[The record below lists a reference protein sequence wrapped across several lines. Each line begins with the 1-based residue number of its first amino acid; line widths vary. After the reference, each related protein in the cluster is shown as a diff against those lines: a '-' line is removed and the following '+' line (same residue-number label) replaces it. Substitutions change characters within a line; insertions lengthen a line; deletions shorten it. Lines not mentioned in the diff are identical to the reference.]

1 MIVQKKTP
9 TMHSKK
15 PSTFKYL
22 FFLHFFLLLNFLA
35 QAQNN
40 KIETGNFFVT
50 NYSRSFLNS
59 ISGNWSILQDPDGVI
74 YIGNTYDGILVYD
87 GQKIR
92 RVFDKNGL
100 PKMGLTRSLIMDSKN
115 TIYTIIGGE
124 FGYLE
129 KNKFGESIFHSLSDK
144 LPKKDQVNSTLWSA
158 GITNDTV
165 IFQSEKSVYL
175 YKYKKLLNVQHFNSI
190 LHTAKI
196 NNGGAFLRIWD
207 EGLFKLTDG
216 SFKLIP
222 STKEVFAKNR
232 IDEQYYLSNGDNLL
246 ISRTNGIWYL
256 KKDGTLVKAKS
267 DELDKILITK
277 ESYTGGKTLR
287 NGIIPISTTKGG
299 LLFIDEQLKLK
310 SILNASNGLDF
321 DYVTSTLQ
329 DRAGD
334 VWGTS
339 DNIFRV
345 SFDTSLTYFSTINQ
359 LHGFVSS
366 IQRIAGKLYVRTN
379 KDMYDFVP
387 KTNINEQSTFE
398 KNGINELGDDVL
410 QFDDQIITTNNFTIK
425 TTKNRVTK
433 VLSPIYRSNNTI
445 RSQLNPSI
453 IFSSNSAVGLLAH
466 QYKNGNWKQLVLENK
481 DTIRCSNILEV
492 VPGTI
497 VLETRKG
504 LYKYVYNIEGQGVYT
519 KLSTDKSFT
528 TLGRLNAKT
537 FNGDIHLF
545 ADSLNHFYKLDL
557 EKNKAIYTGFTIDSF
572 VNKSYWFYTYNPTS
586 KNGWMVTKKGVFKT
600 TFNLKNGFSFKQ
612 YPFYKVDISE
622 LSPGL
627 FAEGSGDNEVLWL
640 GSQDEKLYR
649 YFPELAIKEK
659 HQNYKALI
667 RAIYAN
673 GQKMPLELGKLPFS
687 NNNLLFEVA
696 YPVFGNES
704 KTTFSYWLEGQ
715 DKTWSDFVSD
725 YKKEYTNLKE
735 GNYKFHVRAKD
746 ASGEISEQGFL
757 EFKISPPWYR
767 SIWAY
772 GLYLLLL
779 IISFLQFGKYQAK
792 KSFQKAENER
802 KNSELAAAKDLQNR
816 LLPKT
821 LPVVPNLDIAGY
833 LRTSTEVGGDY
844 YDFFEQPDGSLYAI
858 CGDAT
863 GHGTPSGMLVSITKA
878 GIIGLPQLSPNDMLH
893 ELNRVVKKVDLGI
906 LRMSLNIAHLKNN
919 QLTLSSA
926 GMPPYYIYRAA
937 TNTTE
942 EIQISGVPLGSFNDA
957 YFDEITTTFNAG
969 DILVIISDGL
979 PEAPNLAGELFD
991 YQKLEDLIATY
1002 GNLSAQEVIDQLMV
1016 EADSWLSG
1024 NHNPDDITLVVI
1036 KHK

>member
-1 MIVQKKTP
+1 V
-9 TMHSKK
+9 
-15 PSTFKYL
+15 Y
-22 FFLHFFLLLNFLA
+22 A
-35 QAQNN
+35 Q
-40 KIETGNFFVT
+40 
-50 NYSRSFLNS
+50 
-59 ISGNWSILQDPDGVI
+59 
-74 YIGNTYDGILVYD
+74 
-87 GQKIR
+87 
-92 RVFDKNGL
+92 
-100 PKMGLTRSLIMDSKN
+100 
-115 TIYTIIGGE
+115 
-124 FGYLE
+124 
-129 KNKFGESIFHSLSDK
+129 
-144 LPKKDQVNSTLWSA
+144 
-158 GITNDTV
+158 
-165 IFQSEKSVYL
+165 
-175 YKYKKLLNVQHFNSI
+175 
-190 LHTAKI
+190 
-196 NNGGAFLRIWD
+196 
-207 EGLFKLTDG
+207 
-216 SFKLIP
+216 
-222 STKEVFAKNR
+222 NR

-256 KKDGTLVKAKS
+256 KKDGTLAKAKS
-267 DELDKILITK
+267 DVLDNIIITN

-299 LLFIDEQLKLK
+299 LLFIDEQLQLK

-359 LHGFVSS
+359 LHGFVNS
-366 IQRIAGKLYVRTN
+366 IQRINGKLYVRTN

-410 QFDDQIITTNNFTIK
+410 EFDGQIITTNNFTIK
-425 TTKNRVTK
+425 TTKNRITK

-445 RSQLNPSI
+445 RSKLNPSI

-466 QYKNGNWKQLVLENK
+466 QYKNGNWKQLVLDNK
-481 DTIRCSNILEV
+481 DTVRCGNLLEV

-504 LYKYVYNIEGQGVYT
+504 LYKYVYNTEGQGVYT
-519 KLSTDKSFT
+519 KLSIDKSFT

-537 FNGDIHLF
+537 FNGNINLF

-557 EKNKAIYTGFTIDSF
+557 EKNIAIYTGYTIDSF
-572 VNKSYWFYTYNPTS
+572 VNKSYWFYTYNPIS
-586 KNGWMVTKKGVFKT
+586 KNGWMVTQKGVFKT
-600 TFNLKNGFSFKQ
+600 SFDFKNGFTFKQ
-612 YPFYKVDISE
+612 YPFYKVDLTE

-627 FAEGSGDNEVLWL
+627 FAEGTGDNEVLWL

-673 GQKMPLELGKLPFS
+673 GQKMPLDLGKLPFS

-715 DKTWSDFVSD
+715 DKTWSEFVSD
-725 YKKEYTNLKE
+725 FKKEYTNLKE
-735 GNYKFHVRAKD
+735 GTYKFHVRAKD
-746 ASGEISEQGFL
+746 ASGEISEEGVL

-772 GLYLLLL
+772 GMYLLLL
-779 IISFLQFGKYQAK
+779 ILAFLQFGKYQAK

-802 KNSELAAAKDLQNR
+802 KNSELAAAKDLQER

-821 LPVVPNLDIAGY
+821 LPVVTNLDIAGY

-844 YDFFEQPDGSLYAI
+844 YDFFEQPDGSIYAI

-906 LRMSLNIAHLKNN
+906 LRMSLNIALIKDNK
-919 QLTLSSA
+919 LTLSSA

-937 TNTTE
+937 SNTTE

-957 YFDEITTTFNAG
+957 YYDEISTTFNAG

-979 PEAPNLAGELFD
+979 PEAPNLAGDLFD
-991 YQKLEDLIATY
+991 YQKLQDLIATY
-1002 GNLSAQEVIDQLMV
+1002 SKLSAQEVIDQLMI
-1016 EADSWLSG
+1016 EADSWLAG

>member
-1 MIVQKKTP
+1 MKNLFLRIV
-9 TMHSKK
+9 
-15 PSTFKYL
+15 FACN
-22 FFLHFFLLLNFLA
+22 LLLFINFLA

-222 STKEVFAKNR
+222 STKEVYAQNR

-256 KKDGTLVKAKS
+256 KKDGTLAKAKS

-345 SFDTSLTYFSTINQ
+345 SFDTSLTYFSTINKLQ
-359 LHGFVSS
+359 GFVNS
-366 IQRIAGKLYVRTN
+366 IQRIDGKLYVRTN

-481 DTIRCSNILEV
+481 DTIRCSNVLEV

-519 KLSTDKSFT
+519 KLSIDKSFT

-586 KNGWMVTKKGVFKT
+586 KNGWMVTQKGVFKT
-600 TFNLKNGFSFKQ
+600 AFNLKTGFSFKQ
-612 YPFYKVDISE
+612 FPFYKVDISE

-627 FAEGSGDNEVLWL
+627 FAEGNGDNEVLWL

-667 RAIYAN
+667 RAIYCN

-816 LLPKT
+816 LLPKA

>member
-1 MIVQKKTP
+1 
-9 TMHSKK
+9 
-15 PSTFKYL
+15 
-22 FFLHFFLLLNFLA
+22 LA
-35 QAQNN
+35 QAQSN

-59 ISGNWSILQDPDGVI
+59 VSGNWSLLQDTDGVI
-74 YIGNTYDGILVYD
+74 YIGNTAEGILIYD

-92 RVFDKNGL
+92 RVYDKQGL
-100 PKMGLTRSLIMDSKN
+100 PKMGLTRALVMDSKK

-129 KNKFGESIFHSLSDK
+129 KNKFGESVFYSLSDK
-144 LPKKDQVNSTLWSA
+144 LSKKDQVNSTLWSA
-158 GITNDTV
+158 GVINDTV

-175 YKYKKLLNVQHFNSI
+175 YKYKKLISIQHFDAI
-190 LHTAKI
+190 LHTVNI
-196 NNGGAFLRIWD
+196 NKGGAFLRIWD
-207 EGLFKLTDG
+207 KGLHKLIG
-216 SFKLIP
+216 GKFILIP
-222 STKEVFAKNR
+222 STKQLFAQNR
-232 IDEQYYLSNGDNLL
+232 IDEQYALNNGDNLI
-246 ISRTNGIWYL
+246 ISRTLGLWYL
-256 KKDGTLVKAKS
+256 RKDGSLEKAKS
-267 DELDKILITK
+267 DEVDKFVIK
-277 ESYTGGKTLR
+277 NEVYQGGEKLK

-299 LLFIDEQLKLK
+299 LLFIDNQLKIK
-310 SILNASNGLDF
+310 SMLNMSNGLDF
-321 DYVTSTLQ
+321 DYVTSTMQ

-334 VWGTS
+334 VWGSS
-339 DNIFRV
+339 DNVFRV
-345 SFDTSLTYFSTINQ
+345 SFDTSLTYFSTINN
-359 LHGFVSS
+359 LHGVVNS
-366 IQRIAGKLYVRTN
+366 IKRVNGRLYIRTN
-379 KDMYDFVP
+379 KDLYDFVP
-387 KTNINEQSTFE
+387 KTNIHEQSTFE
-398 KNGINELGDDVL
+398 KNNVNELGSGVL
-410 QFDDQIITTNNFTIK
+410 QFDDQVITTNNFTVK
-425 TTKNRVTK
+425 TTKNRITK
-433 VLSPIYRSNNTI
+433 VISPIYRTNNTI
-445 RSQLNPSI
+445 RSKLNPSI
-453 IFSSNSAVGLLAH
+453 IFSSNSVVGLLAH
-466 QYKNGNWKQLVLENK
+466 QYKNGNWKQITLTNK
-481 DTIRCSNILEV
+481 DTVKCNNLLEEIPGQIILQ
-492 VPGTI
+492 
-497 VLETRKG
+497 TRDG
-504 LYKYVYNIEGQGVYT
+504 VAKYEYNKDGQGKYT
-519 KLSTDKSFT
+519 KLELDTAFT
-528 TLGRLNAKT
+528 TLKRVGFRKVN
-537 FNGDIHLF
+537 DSIILF
-545 ADSLNHFYKLDL
+545 VDSLNHFYKADL
-557 EKNKAIYTGFTIDSF
+557 VKNKLIYTGFTIDSF
-572 VNKSYWFYTYNPTS
+572 VNKSAWAYTYNSDSKYGWMRT
-586 KNGWMVTKKGVFKT
+586 KNGLYKT
-600 TFNLKNGFSFKQ
+600 YFDFKNGFTFKQ
-612 YPFYKVDISE
+612 YPFYKVDLSE
-622 LSPGL
+622 LSSSM
-627 FAEGSGDNEVLWL
+627 FAEGDGDEEVLWI

-649 YFPELAIKEK
+649 YFPQLAIKEK

-673 GQKMPLELGKLPFS
+673 GQKMPLDLGKLPFS

-725 YKKEYTNLKE
+725 FKKEYTNLKE
-735 GNYKFHVRAKD
+735 GAYKFHVRAKD
-746 ASGEISEQGFL
+746 ASGEISEEGVL

-767 SIWAY
+767 TIWAY

-937 TNTTE
+937 SNTTE

-957 YFDEITTTFNAG
+957 YFDEISTTFNAG

-991 YQKLEDLIATY
+991 YQKLQDLITTY
-1002 GNLSAQEVIDQLMV
+1002 GNLSAQEVIDQLMI

>member
-1 MIVQKKTP
+1 MKNLFLRIV
-9 TMHSKK
+9 
-15 PSTFKYL
+15 FACN
-22 FFLHFFLLLNFLA
+22 LLLFINFLA
-35 QAQNN
+35 QAQSN

-59 ISGNWSILQDPDGVI
+59 ISGNWSIIQDPEGVI
-74 YIGNTYDGILVYD
+74 YIGNTFDGILVYD

-92 RVFDKNGL
+92 RVLNNQGL

-115 TIYTIIGGE
+115 TIYTVLGGE

-129 KNKFGESIFHSLSDK
+129 KNKFGESIFYSLSDK
-144 LPKKDQVNSTLWSA
+144 LSKKDQVNSTLWSA
-158 GITNDTV
+158 GVINDTV

-175 YKYKKLLNVQHFNSI
+175 YKYKKLLKVQHFNSI

-196 NNGGAFLRIWD
+196 NKGGAFLRIWD
-207 EGLFKLTDG
+207 EGLFKMTDG
-216 SFKLIP
+216 EFRLIP
-222 STKEVFAKNR
+222 STKEVYAQNR

-246 ISRTNGIWYL
+246 VSRTNGIWYL
-256 KKDGTLVKAKS
+256 KKDGSLVKAKS
-267 DELDKILITK
+267 DVLDDIVKTK
-277 ESYTGGKTLR
+277 ESYTGGKKLK

-299 LLFIDEQLKLK
+299 LLFIDEQLRLK
-310 SILNASNGLDF
+310 SILNTSNGLSY
-321 DYVTSTLQ
+321 DYVTSTIQ

-334 VWGTS
+334 VWATG

-345 SFDTSLTYFSTINQ
+345 SFDTSLTYFSTINN
-359 LHGFVSS
+359 LNGFVNS
-366 IQRIAGKLYVRTN
+366 INRINGKLYVRTN
-379 KDMYDFVP
+379 KDLYDFVP
-387 KTNINEQSTFE
+387 KTNINGQSTFE
-398 KNGINELGDDVL
+398 KNNINELGSDVL
-410 QFDDQIITTNNFTIK
+410 QFDDQVITTNNFTIK
-425 TTKNRVTK
+425 STKNRVTK
-433 VLSPIYRSNNTI
+433 VVSPIYRTNGTI
-445 RSQLNPSI
+445 RSKLNPSI

-466 QYKNGNWKQLVLENK
+466 QYKNGNWKQIALTNK
-481 DTIRCSNILEV
+481 DTVKCNNLVEE
-492 VPGTI
+492 VPGVI
-497 VLETRKG
+497 LLETRKG
-504 LYKYVYNIEGQGVYT
+504 IYKYTYNKEGQGSYT
-519 KLSTDKSFT
+519 KLEIDTAFT
-528 TLGRLNAKT
+528 TLKRVSIKT
-537 FNGDIHLF
+537 FNDNTNLF
-545 ADSLNHFYKLDL
+545 IDSTNHFYRADLVNNKLV
-557 EKNKAIYTGFTIDSF
+557 YTGFTIDSF
-572 VNKSYWFYTYNPTS
+572 VNNAYWFYTYNKDS
-586 KNGWMVTKKGVFKT
+586 KNGWMVTQKGVFKT
-600 TFNLKNGFSFKQ
+600 SFDFKNGFTFKQ
-612 YPFYKVDISE
+612 YPFYKVDLTE

-627 FAEGSGDNEVLWL
+627 FAEGTGDNEILWL
-640 GSQDEKLYR
+640 GSQDDKLYR

-673 GQKMPLELGKLPFS
+673 GQKMPLDLGKLPFS

-725 YKKEYTNLKE
+725 FKKEYTNLKE
-735 GNYKFHVRAKD
+735 GNYKFHVKAKD
-746 ASGEISEQGFL
+746 ASGEISEQGVL

-937 TNTTE
+937 SNTTE

-957 YFDEITTTFNAG
+957 YFDEISTTFNAG

-991 YQKLEDLIATY
+991 YQKLQDLITTY

>member
-1 MIVQKKTP
+1 M
-9 TMHSKK
+9 S
-15 PSTFKYL
+15 
-22 FFLHFFLLLNFLA
+22 
-35 QAQNN
+35 QAQSN

-50 NYSRSFLNS
+50 NYSRSYLNS
-59 ISGNWSILQDPDGVI
+59 ITGNWTILQDPEGVI
-74 YIGNTYDGILVYD
+74 YIGNSFNGILVYD

-92 RVFDKNGL
+92 RVLNNQGL
-100 PKMGLTRSLIMDSKN
+100 PKLGGTRTLVSDSKN
-115 TIYTIIGGE
+115 TIYAILGGE

-129 KNKFGESIFHSLSDK
+129 KNKFGESIFYSLSDK
-144 LPKKDQVNSTLWSA
+144 LSKKDQVNSTLWSA
-158 GITNDTV
+158 GVINDTV

-175 YKYKKLLNVQHFNSI
+175 YKYKKLLKVQHFNSI

-196 NNGGAFLRIWD
+196 NKGGAFLRIWD
-207 EGLFKLTDG
+207 EGLFKMTDG
-216 SFKLIP
+216 EFRLIP
-222 STKEVFAKNR
+222 STKEVYAQNR

-246 ISRTNGIWYL
+246 VSRTNGIWYL
-256 KKDGTLVKAKS
+256 KKDGSLVKAKS
-267 DELDKILITK
+267 DVLDDIVKTK
-277 ESYTGGKTLR
+277 ESYTGGKKLK

-299 LLFIDEQLKLK
+299 LLFIDEQLRLK
-310 SILNASNGLDF
+310 SILNTSNGLSY
-321 DYVTSTLQ
+321 DYVTSTIQ

-334 VWGTS
+334 VWATG

-345 SFDTSLTYFSTINQ
+345 SFDTSLTYFSTINN
-359 LHGFVSS
+359 LNGFVNS
-366 IQRIAGKLYVRTN
+366 INRINGKLYVRTN
-379 KDMYDFVP
+379 KDLYDFVP
-387 KTNINEQSTFE
+387 KTNINGQSTFE
-398 KNGINELGDDVL
+398 KNNINELGSDVL
-410 QFDDQIITTNNFTIK
+410 QFDDQVITTNNFTIK

-433 VLSPIYRSNNTI
+433 VVSPIYRTNGTI
-445 RSQLNPSI
+445 RSKLNPSI

-466 QYKNGNWKQLVLENK
+466 QYKNGNWKQIALINK
-481 DTIRCSNILEV
+481 DTVKCNNLVEE
-492 VPGTI
+492 VPGVI
-497 VLETRKG
+497 LLETRKG
-504 LYKYVYNIEGQGVYT
+504 VYKYTYNKEGQGSYA
-519 KLSTDKSFT
+519 KLEMDTAFT
-528 TLGRLNAKT
+528 TLKRVSIKT
-537 FNGDIHLF
+537 FNDNTNLF
-545 ADSLNHFYKLDL
+545 FDSTNHFYRADL
-557 EKNKAIYTGFTIDSF
+557 VKNKLVYTGFTIDSF
-572 VNKSYWFYTYNPTS
+572 VNNAYWFYTYNSDS
-586 KNGWMVTKKGVFKT
+586 KNGWMVTQKGIFKT
-600 TFNLKNGFSFKQ
+600 SFDFKNGFTFKQ
-612 YPFYKVDISE
+612 YPFYKVDLTE

-627 FAEGSGDNEVLWL
+627 FAEGTGDNEILWL
-640 GSQDEKLYR
+640 GSQDDKLYR

-673 GQKMPLELGKLPFS
+673 GQKMPLDLGKLPFS

-725 YKKEYTNLKE
+725 FKKEYTNLKE
-735 GNYKFHVRAKD
+735 GNYKFHVKAKD
-746 ASGEISEQGFL
+746 ASGEISEQGVL

-937 TNTTE
+937 SNTTE

-957 YFDEITTTFNAG
+957 YFDEISTTFNAG

-991 YQKLEDLIATY
+991 YQKLQDLIATY

>member
-1 MIVQKKTP
+1 MKNLFLRIV
-9 TMHSKK
+9 
-15 PSTFKYL
+15 FACNLIL
-22 FFLHFFLLLNFLA
+22 FINFLA
-35 QAQNN
+35 QAQSN

-50 NYSRSFLNS
+50 NYTRSYLNS
-59 ISGNWSILQDPDGVI
+59 ITGNWTILQDPDGVI
-74 YIGNTYDGILVYD
+74 YIGNSFNGILVYD

-92 RVFDKNGL
+92 RVLNNQGL
-100 PKMGLTRSLIMDSKN
+100 PKLGGTRTLVSDSKN
-115 TIYTIIGGE
+115 TIYTILGGE

-129 KNKFGESIFHSLSDK
+129 KNKFGESVFYSLSDK
-144 LPKKDQVNSTLWSA
+144 LSKKDQVNSTLWSA
-158 GITNDTV
+158 GVINDTV

-175 YKYKKLLNVQHFNSI
+175 YKYKKLLKVQHFNSL

-196 NNGGAFLRIWD
+196 NQGGAFLRIWD
-207 EGLFKLTDG
+207 EGLFKMIDG
-216 SFKLIP
+216 EFRLIP
-222 STKEVFAKNR
+222 STKEVYAQNR

-246 ISRTNGIWYL
+246 VSRTNGIWYL
-256 KKDGTLVKAKS
+256 KKDGSLVKAKS
-267 DELDKILITK
+267 DVLDDIVKTK
-277 ESYTGGKTLR
+277 ESYTGGKKLK

-299 LLFIDEQLKLK
+299 LLFIDEQLRLK
-310 SILNASNGLDF
+310 SILNTSNGLSY
-321 DYVTSTLQ
+321 DYVTSTMQ

-334 VWGTS
+334 VWATG

-345 SFDTSLTYFSTINQ
+345 SFDTSLTYFSTINN
-359 LHGFVSS
+359 LNGFVNS
-366 IQRIAGKLYVRTN
+366 IDRINGKLYVRTN
-379 KDMYDFVP
+379 KDLYDFVP

-398 KNGINELGDDVL
+398 KNNINELGSDVL
-410 QFDDQIITTNNFTIK
+410 QFDDQVITTNNFTIK
-425 TTKNRVTK
+425 STKNRITK
-433 VLSPIYRSNNTI
+433 VVSPIYRTNGTI
-445 RSQLNPSI
+445 RSKLNPSI

-466 QYKNGNWKQLVLENK
+466 QYKNGNWKQIALTNK
-481 DTIRCSNILEV
+481 DTVKCNNLVEE
-492 VPGTI
+492 VPGVI
-497 VLETRKG
+497 LLETRKG
-504 LYKYVYNIEGQGVYT
+504 VYKYTYNKDGQGSYA
-519 KLSTDKSFT
+519 KLEMDTAFT
-528 TLGRLNAKT
+528 TLKRVSIKT
-537 FNGDIHLF
+537 FNDNTNLF
-545 ADSLNHFYKLDL
+545 FDSTNHFYRADL
-557 EKNKAIYTGFTIDSF
+557 VKNKLVYTGFTIDSF
-572 VNKSYWFYTYNPTS
+572 VNNAYWFYTYNSDS
-586 KNGWMVTKKGVFKT
+586 KNGWMVTQKGIFKT
-600 TFNLKNGFSFKQ
+600 SFDFKNGFTFKQ
-612 YPFYKVDISE
+612 YPFYKVDLTE

-627 FAEGSGDNEVLWL
+627 FAEGTGDNEILWL
-640 GSQDEKLYR
+640 GSQDDKLYR

-673 GQKMPLELGKLPFS
+673 GQKMPLDLGKLPFS

-725 YKKEYTNLKE
+725 FKKEYTNLKE
-735 GNYKFHVRAKD
+735 GNYKFHVKAKD
-746 ASGEISEQGFL
+746 ASGEISEQGVL

-821 LPVVPNLDIAGY
+821 LPVIPNLDIAGY

-937 TNTTE
+937 SNTTE

-957 YFDEITTTFNAG
+957 YFDEIRTTFNTG

-991 YQKLEDLIATY
+991 YQKLQDLITTY

>member
-1 MIVQKKTP
+1 M
-9 TMHSKK
+9 S
-15 PSTFKYL
+15 
-22 FFLHFFLLLNFLA
+22 
-35 QAQNN
+35 QAQSN

-50 NYSRSFLNS
+50 NYSRSYLNS
-59 ISGNWSILQDPDGVI
+59 ITGNWTILQDPEGVI
-74 YIGNTYDGILVYD
+74 YIGNSFNGILVYD

-92 RVFDKNGL
+92 RVLNNQGL
-100 PKMGLTRSLIMDSKN
+100 PKLGGTRTLVSDSKN
-115 TIYTIIGGE
+115 TIYAILGGE

-129 KNKFGESIFHSLSDK
+129 KNKFGESIFYSLSDK
-144 LPKKDQVNSTLWSA
+144 LSKKDQVNSTLWSA
-158 GITNDTV
+158 GVINDTV

-175 YKYKKLLNVQHFNSI
+175 YKYKKLLKVQHFNSI

-196 NNGGAFLRIWD
+196 NKGGAFLRIWD
-207 EGLFKLTDG
+207 EGLFKMTDG
-216 SFKLIP
+216 EFRLIP
-222 STKEVFAKNR
+222 STKEVYAQNR

-246 ISRTNGIWYL
+246 VSRTNGIWYL
-256 KKDGTLVKAKS
+256 KKDGSLVKAKS
-267 DELDKILITK
+267 DVLDDIVKTK
-277 ESYTGGKTLR
+277 ESYTGGKKLK

-299 LLFIDEQLKLK
+299 LLFIDEQLRLK
-310 SILNASNGLDF
+310 SILNTSNGLSY
-321 DYVTSTLQ
+321 DYVTSTIQ

-334 VWGTS
+334 VWATG

-345 SFDTSLTYFSTINQ
+345 SFDTSLTYFSTINN
-359 LHGFVSS
+359 LNGFVNS
-366 IQRIAGKLYVRTN
+366 INRINGKLYVRTN
-379 KDMYDFVP
+379 KDLYDFVP
-387 KTNINEQSTFE
+387 KTNINGQSTFE
-398 KNGINELGDDVL
+398 KNNINELGSDVL
-410 QFDDQIITTNNFTIK
+410 QFDDQVITTNNFTIK
-425 TTKNRVTK
+425 STKNRVTK
-433 VLSPIYRSNNTI
+433 VVSPIYRTNGTI
-445 RSQLNPSI
+445 RSKLNPSI

-466 QYKNGNWKQLVLENK
+466 QYKNGNWKQIALTNK
-481 DTIRCSNILEV
+481 DTVKCNNLVEE
-492 VPGTI
+492 VPGVI
-497 VLETRKG
+497 LLETRKG
-504 LYKYVYNIEGQGVYT
+504 VYKYTYNKEGQGSYT
-519 KLSTDKSFT
+519 KLEMDTAFT
-528 TLGRLNAKT
+528 TLKRVSIKT
-537 FNGDIHLF
+537 FNDNTNLF
-545 ADSLNHFYKLDL
+545 FDSTNHFYRADLVNNKLV
-557 EKNKAIYTGFTIDSF
+557 YTGFTIDSF
-572 VNKSYWFYTYNPTS
+572 VNNAYWFYTYNSDS
-586 KNGWMVTKKGVFKT
+586 KNGWMVTQKGIFKT
-600 TFNLKNGFSFKQ
+600 SFDFKNGFKFKQ
-612 YPFYKVDISE
+612 YPFYKVDLTE

-627 FAEGSGDNEVLWL
+627 FAEGTGDNEILWL
-640 GSQDEKLYR
+640 GSQDDKLYR

-673 GQKMPLELGKLPFS
+673 GQKMPLDLGKLPFS

-725 YKKEYTNLKE
+725 FKKEYTNLKE
-735 GNYKFHVRAKD
+735 GNYKFHVKAKD
-746 ASGEISEQGFL
+746 ASGEISEQGVL

-821 LPVVPNLDIAGY
+821 LPVIPNLDIAGY

-937 TNTTE
+937 SNTTE

-957 YFDEITTTFNAG
+957 YFDEISTTFNAG

-991 YQKLEDLIATY
+991 YQKLQDLITTY

>member
-1 MIVQKKTP
+1 
-9 TMHSKK
+9 
-15 PSTFKYL
+15 
-22 FFLHFFLLLNFLA
+22 
-35 QAQNN
+35 
-40 KIETGNFFVT
+40 
-50 NYSRSFLNS
+50 LNS
-59 ISGNWSILQDPDGVI
+59 ITGNWTILQDPEGVI
-74 YIGNTYDGILVYD
+74 YIGNSFNGILVYD

-92 RVFDKNGL
+92 RVLNNQGL
-100 PKMGLTRSLIMDSKN
+100 PKLGGTRTLVSDSKN
-115 TIYTIIGGE
+115 TIYAILGGE

-129 KNKFGESIFHSLSDK
+129 KNKFGESVFYSLSDK
-144 LPKKDQVNSTLWSA
+144 LSKKDQVNSTLWSA
-158 GITNDTV
+158 GVINDTV

-175 YKYKKLLNVQHFNSI
+175 YKYKKLLKVQHFNSI

-196 NNGGAFLRIWD
+196 NKGGAFLRIWD
-207 EGLFKLTDG
+207 EGLFKMTDG
-216 SFKLIP
+216 EFRLIP
-222 STKEVFAKNR
+222 STKEVYAQNR

-246 ISRTNGIWYL
+246 VSRTNGIWYL
-256 KKDGTLVKAKS
+256 KKDGSLVKAKS
-267 DELDKILITK
+267 DVLDDIVKTK
-277 ESYTGGKTLR
+277 ESYTGGKKLK

-299 LLFIDEQLKLK
+299 LLFIDEQLRLK
-310 SILNASNGLDF
+310 SILNTSNGLSY
-321 DYVTSTLQ
+321 DYVTSTIQ

-334 VWGTS
+334 VWATG

-345 SFDTSLTYFSTINQ
+345 SFDTSLTYFSTINN
-359 LHGFVSS
+359 LNGFVNS
-366 IQRIAGKLYVRTN
+366 INRINGKLYVRTN
-379 KDMYDFVP
+379 KDLYDFVP
-387 KTNINEQSTFE
+387 KTNINGQSTFE
-398 KNGINELGDDVL
+398 KNNINELGSDVL
-410 QFDDQIITTNNFTIK
+410 QFDDQVITTNNFTIK
-425 TTKNRVTK
+425 STKNRVTK
-433 VLSPIYRSNNTI
+433 VVSPIYRTNGTI
-445 RSQLNPSI
+445 RSKLNPSI

-466 QYKNGNWKQLVLENK
+466 QYKNGNWKQIALTNK
-481 DTIRCSNILEV
+481 DTVKCNNLIEE
-492 VPGTI
+492 VPGVI
-497 VLETRKG
+497 LLETRKG
-504 LYKYVYNIEGQGVYT
+504 VYKYTYNKEGQGSYT
-519 KLSTDKSFT
+519 KLEIDTAFT
-528 TLGRLNAKT
+528 TLKRVIIKT
-537 FNGDIHLF
+537 FNDNTNLF
-545 ADSLNHFYKLDL
+545 IDSTNHFYRADL
-557 EKNKAIYTGFTIDSF
+557 VKNKLVYTGFTIDSF
-572 VNKSYWFYTYNPTS
+572 VNNAYWFYTYNKDS
-586 KNGWMVTKKGVFKT
+586 KNGWMVTQKGVFKT
-600 TFNLKNGFSFKQ
+600 SFDFKNGFTFKQ
-612 YPFYKVDISE
+612 YPFYKVDLTE

-627 FAEGSGDNEVLWL
+627 FAEGVGDNEILWL
-640 GSQDEKLYR
+640 GSQDDKLYR

-667 RAIYAN
+667 RAIYCN
-673 GQKMPLELGKLPFS
+673 GQKMPLDLGKLPFS

-725 YKKEYTNLKE
+725 FKKEYTNLKE

-746 ASGEISEQGFL
+746 ASGEISEQGVL

-937 TNTTE
+937 SNTTE

-957 YFDEITTTFNAG
+957 YFDEISTSFNAG

-991 YQKLEDLIATY
+991 YQKLQDLIATY

>member
-1 MIVQKKTP
+1 
-9 TMHSKK
+9 
-15 PSTFKYL
+15 
-22 FFLHFFLLLNFLA
+22 
-35 QAQNN
+35 
-40 KIETGNFFVT
+40 
-50 NYSRSFLNS
+50 LNS
-59 ISGNWSILQDPDGVI
+59 ITGNWTILQDPEGVI
-74 YIGNTYDGILVYD
+74 YIGNSFNGILVYD

-92 RVFDKNGL
+92 RVLNNQGL
-100 PKMGLTRSLIMDSKN
+100 PKLGGTRTLVSDSKN
-115 TIYTIIGGE
+115 TIYAILGGE

-129 KNKFGESIFHSLSDK
+129 KNKFGESIFYSLSDK
-144 LPKKDQVNSTLWSA
+144 LSKKDQVNSTLWSA
-158 GITNDTV
+158 GVINDTV

-175 YKYKKLLNVQHFNSI
+175 YKYKKLLKVQHFNSI

-196 NNGGAFLRIWD
+196 NKGGAFLRIWD
-207 EGLFKLTDG
+207 EGLFKMTDG
-216 SFKLIP
+216 EFRLIP
-222 STKEVFAKNR
+222 STKEVYAQNR

-246 ISRTNGIWYL
+246 VSRTNGIWYL
-256 KKDGTLVKAKS
+256 KKDGSLVKAKS
-267 DELDKILITK
+267 DVLDDIVKTK
-277 ESYTGGKTLR
+277 ESYTGGKKLK

-299 LLFIDEQLKLK
+299 LLFIDEQLRLK
-310 SILNASNGLDF
+310 SILNTSNGLSY
-321 DYVTSTLQ
+321 DYVTSTIQ

-334 VWGTS
+334 VWATG

-345 SFDTSLTYFSTINQ
+345 SFDTSLTYFSTINN
-359 LHGFVSS
+359 LNGFVNS
-366 IQRIAGKLYVRTN
+366 INRINGKLYVRTN
-379 KDMYDFVP
+379 KDLYDFVP

-398 KNGINELGDDVL
+398 KNNINELGSDVL
-410 QFDDQIITTNNFTIK
+410 QFDDQVITTNNFTIK
-425 TTKNRVTK
+425 STKNRVTK
-433 VLSPIYRSNNTI
+433 VVSPIYRTNGTI
-445 RSQLNPSI
+445 RSKLNPSI

-466 QYKNGNWKQLVLENK
+466 QYKNGNWKQIALTNK
-481 DTIRCSNILEV
+481 DTVKCNNLIEE
-492 VPGTI
+492 VPGVI
-497 VLETRKG
+497 LLETRKG
-504 LYKYVYNIEGQGVYT
+504 VYKYTYNKEGQGSYT
-519 KLSTDKSFT
+519 KLEIDTAFT
-528 TLGRLNAKT
+528 TLKRVSIKT
-537 FNGDIHLF
+537 FNDNTNLF
-545 ADSLNHFYKLDL
+545 IDSTNHFYRADL
-557 EKNKAIYTGFTIDSF
+557 VKNKLVYTGFTIDSF
-572 VNKSYWFYTYNPTS
+572 VNNAYWFYTYNKDS
-586 KNGWMVTKKGVFKT
+586 KNGWMVTQKGVFKT
-600 TFNLKNGFSFKQ
+600 SFDFKNGFTFKQ
-612 YPFYKVDISE
+612 YPFYKVDLTE

-627 FAEGSGDNEVLWL
+627 FAEGAGDNEILWL
-640 GSQDEKLYR
+640 GSQDDKLYR
-649 YFPELAIKEK
+649 YFPQLAIKEK

-673 GQKMPLELGKLPFS
+673 GQKMPLDLGKLPFS

-715 DKTWSDFVSD
+715 DKTWSDFISD
-725 YKKEYTNLKE
+725 FKKEYTNLKE

-746 ASGEISEQGFL
+746 ASGEISEQGVL

-937 TNTTE
+937 SNTTE

-957 YFDEITTTFNAG
+957 YFDEISTTFNAG

-979 PEAPNLAGELFD
+979 PEAPNLSGDLFD
-991 YQKLEDLIATY
+991 YQKLHDLIATY
-1002 GNLSAQEVIDQLMV
+1002 GSLTAQEVIDQLMI
-1016 EADSWLSG
+1016 EADAWLSG
-1024 NHNPDDITLVVI
+1024 RHNPDDITLVVI

>member
-1 MIVQKKTP
+1 MMDK
-9 TMHSKK
+9 
-15 PSTFKYL
+15 
-22 FFLHFFLLLNFLA
+22 
-35 QAQNN
+35 
-40 KIETGNFFVT
+40 
-50 NYSRSFLNS
+50 
-59 ISGNWSILQDPDGVI
+59 
-74 YIGNTYDGILVYD
+74 
-87 GQKIR
+87 KIR
-92 RVFDKNGL
+92 RVYDKQGL
-100 PKMGLTRSLIMDSKN
+100 PKMGLTRALVMDSKK

-129 KNKFGESIFHSLSDK
+129 KNKFGESVFYSLSDK
-144 LPKKDQVNSTLWSA
+144 LSKKDQVNSALWSA
-158 GITNDTV
+158 GVINDTV
-165 IFQSEKSVYL
+165 IFQSEKLVYL
-175 YKYKKLLNVQHFNSI
+175 YKYKKPLKVQHFSSL
-190 LHTAKI
+190 LHTAKF
-196 NNGGAFLRIWD
+196 NEAGAFLRIWG
-207 EGLFKLTDG
+207 EGLFKFTG
-216 SFKLIP
+216 GAFKLIP
-222 STKEVFAKNR
+222 STKEIFAQNR
-232 IDEQYYLSNGDNLL
+232 IDEQYILDNGDNLL
-246 ISRTNGIWYL
+246 VSRNNGVWYL
-256 KKDGTLVKAKS
+256 RKDGSLEKAKS
-267 DELDKILITK
+267 EELDNFIKLN
-277 ESYTGGKTLR
+277 ESYTGGKKLI
-287 NGIIPISTTKGG
+287 NNIIPIATIKGG
-299 LLFIDEQLKLK
+299 LLFIDDKLQIR
-310 SILNASNGLDF
+310 SILNTSNGLNF
-321 DYVTSTLQ
+321 DYTSSTMQ

-339 DNIFRV
+339 DNIFKV
-345 SFDTSLTYFSTINQ
+345 SFDTSITYFSTINK
-359 LHGFVSS
+359 LKGSVSA
-366 IQRIAGKLYVRTN
+366 IKRVDGKLFVRTG
-379 KDMYDFVP
+379 KDLFDFVP
-387 KTNINEQSTFE
+387 KGNINGQSTFE
-398 KNGINELGDDVL
+398 KNNINESGDDIL
-410 QFDDQIITTNNFTIK
+410 KFDDQIITTNNYTVK

-433 VLSPIYRSNNTI
+433 IISPIYRSNSTI
-445 RSQLNPSI
+445 RSKLNPSI
-453 IFSSNSAVGLLAH
+453 LFTSNFAVGLLAH
-466 QYKNGNWKQLVLENK
+466 QYKNGEWKQIQFTNK
-481 DTIRCSNILEV
+481 DKLPCFNLVEETK
-492 VPGTI
+492 GKI
-497 VLETRKG
+497 VLQSWNG
-504 LYKYVYNIEGQGVYT
+504 LYLYEYNNEGQGRYT
-519 KLSTDKSFT
+519 KLEMDTSFT
-528 TLGRLNAKT
+528 SLKQLFILTV
-537 FNGDIHLF
+537 NGNINLF
-545 ADSLNHFYKLDL
+545 VDSLNHFYKADL
-557 EKNKAIYTGFTIDSF
+557 VKNKLIYTGFTIDSF
-572 VNKSYWFYTYNPTS
+572 VNKAGWSYTYNADS
-586 KNGWMVTKKGVFKT
+586 KYGWMRTKSGLYKT
-600 TFNLKNGFSFKQ
+600 YFDFKNGFTFKQ
-612 YPFYKVDISE
+612 YPFYKVDLSE
-622 LSPGL
+622 LSSAM
-627 FAEGSGDNEVLWL
+627 FAEGTGDKEVLWL

-673 GQKMPLELGKLPFS
+673 GQKAPLDLGTLPFS
-687 NNNLLFEVA
+687 SNNLLFEVA

-725 YKKEYTNLKE
+725 FKKEYTNLKE
-735 GNYKFHVRAKD
+735 GAYKFHVRAKD
-746 ASGEISEQGFL
+746 ASGEISEEGVL

-767 SIWAY
+767 TIWAY

-937 TNTTE
+937 SNTTE

-957 YFDEITTTFNAG
+957 YFDEISTSFNAG

-991 YQKLEDLIATY
+991 YQKLQDLIATY

>member
-1 MIVQKKTP
+1 MNILNQNHIMKN
-9 TMHSKK
+9 
-15 PSTFKYL
+15 
-22 FFLHFFLLLNFLA
+22 LLLRIVFACNLLLFINFLA
-35 QAQNN
+35 QAQSN

-50 NYSRSFLNS
+50 NYSRSYLNS
-59 ISGNWSILQDPDGVI
+59 ITGNWTILQDPEGVI
-74 YIGNTYDGILVYD
+74 YIGNTFNGILVYD

-92 RVFDKNGL
+92 RVNDKNGL
-100 PKMGLTRSLIMDSKN
+100 PKMGGTRSLVIDSKK
-115 TIYTIIGGE
+115 TIYTILGGE

-129 KNKFGESIFHSLSDK
+129 KNKFGESVFYSLSEK
-144 LPKKDQVNSTLWSA
+144 LSKKDQVNSTLWAA
-158 GITNDTV
+158 GVINDTV

-175 YKYKKLLNVQHFNSI
+175 YKNKKLLKVQHFNSL
-190 LHTAKI
+190 LHTTKI
-196 NNGGAFLRIWD
+196 NKGGAFLRIWD
-207 EGLFKLTDG
+207 EGLFKMIDG
-216 SFKLIP
+216 EFKLIP
-222 STKEVFAKNR
+222 STKEVYAQNR

-246 ISRTNGIWYL
+246 VSRTNGIWYL
-256 KKDGTLVKAKS
+256 KKDGSLVKAKS
-267 DELDKILITK
+267 DELDKLLITK
-277 ESYTGGKTLR
+277 ESYTGGDKLR

-299 LLFIDEQLKLK
+299 LLFIDEQLRLK
-310 SILNASNGLDF
+310 SILNTSNGLSY
-321 DYVTSTLQ
+321 DYVTSTMQ

-334 VWGTS
+334 VWGTG

-345 SFDTSLTYFSTINQ
+345 SFDTSLTYFSTINN
-359 LHGFVSS
+359 LNGFVNS
-366 IQRIAGKLYVRTN
+366 IDRINGKLYVRTN
-379 KDMYDFVP
+379 KDLYDFVP

-398 KNGINELGDDVL
+398 KNNINELGSDVL
-410 QFDDQIITTNNFTIK
+410 QFDDQVITTNNFTIK
-425 TTKNRVTK
+425 STKNRITK
-433 VLSPIYRSNNTI
+433 VVSPIYRTNGTI
-445 RSQLNPSI
+445 RSKLNPSI

-466 QYKNGNWKQLVLENK
+466 QYKNGNWKQITLTNK
-481 DTIRCSNILEV
+481 DTVKCNNLVEE
-492 VPGTI
+492 VPGVI
-497 VLETRKG
+497 LLETRKG
-504 LYKYVYNIEGQGVYT
+504 VYKYTYNNEGQGNYT
-519 KLSTDKSFT
+519 KLELDTAFT
-528 TLGRLNAKT
+528 TLKRVSIKT
-537 FNGDIHLF
+537 FNGNTNLF
-545 ADSLNHFYKLDL
+545 FDSTNHFYKADL
-557 EKNKAIYTGFTIDSF
+557 VKNKIVYTGFTIDSF
-572 VNKSYWFYTYNPTS
+572 VNNAYWFYTYNNDS
-586 KNGWMVTKKGVFKT
+586 KNGWMVTQKGIFKT
-600 TFNLKNGFSFKQ
+600 SFDFKNGFTFKQ
-612 YPFYKVDISE
+612 YPFYKVDLTE

-627 FAEGSGDNEVLWL
+627 FAEGTGDNEILWL
-640 GSQDEKLYR
+640 GSQDDKIYR

-667 RAIYAN
+667 RAIYCN
-673 GQKMPLELGKLPFS
+673 GQKMPLDLGKLPFS

-725 YKKEYTNLKE
+725 FKKEYTNLKE

-746 ASGEISEQGFL
+746 ASGEISEQGVL

-802 KNSELAAAKDLQNR
+802 KNSELAAAKDLQER

-937 TNTTE
+937 SNTTE
-942 EIQISGVPLGSFNDA
+942 EIQISGVPLGSFNNA
-957 YFDEITTTFNAG
+957 YFDQINTTFNPG

-991 YQKLEDLIATY
+991 YQKLQDLIATF
-1002 GNLSAQEVIDQLMV
+1002 GNLTAQEVIDQLMV
-1016 EADSWLSG
+1016 EADNWLSG
-1024 NHNPDDITLVVI
+1024 KHNPDDITLVVI

>member
-1 MIVQKKTP
+1 MKN
-9 TMHSKK
+9 
-15 PSTFKYL
+15 
-22 FFLHFFLLLNFLA
+22 LLLRIVFACNLLLFINFLA

-40 KIETGNFFVT
+40 KIETGNFFVS

-59 ISGNWSILQDPDGVI
+59 ISGNWSILQDPEGVI
-74 YIGNTYDGILVYD
+74 YIGNNNGVLVYD

-92 RVFDKNGL
+92 NVYSNQGL
-100 PKMGLTRSLIMDSKN
+100 PKTGLTRSLIMDSKN
-115 TIYTIIGGE
+115 IIYAIIGGE

-129 KNKFGESIFHSLSDK
+129 KNKFGESVFYSLSDK
-144 LPKKDQVNSTLWSA
+144 LSKKDQVNSTLWSA
-158 GITNDTV
+158 GVINDTV

-175 YKYKKLLNVQHFNSI
+175 YKYKKLISIQHFDAI
-190 LHTAKI
+190 LHTVNI
-196 NNGGAFLRIWD
+196 NKGGAFLRIWD
-207 EGLFKLTDG
+207 KGLYKLIG
-216 SFKLIP
+216 GKFILIP
-222 STKEVFAKNR
+222 STKQLFAQNR
-232 IDEQYYLSNGDNLL
+232 IDEQYALNNGDNLI
-246 ISRTNGIWYL
+246 ISRTLGLWYL
-256 KKDGTLVKAKS
+256 RKDGSLEKAKS
-267 DELDKILITK
+267 DEVDKFVIK
-277 ESYTGGKTLR
+277 NEVYQGGEKLK

-299 LLFIDEQLKLK
+299 LLFIDNQLKIK
-310 SILNASNGLDF
+310 SMLNMSNGLDF
-321 DYVTSTLQ
+321 DYVTSTMQ

-334 VWGTS
+334 VWGSS
-339 DNIFRV
+339 DNVFRV
-345 SFDTSLTYFSTINQ
+345 SFDTSLTYFSTINN
-359 LHGFVSS
+359 LHGVVNS
-366 IQRIAGKLYVRTN
+366 IKRVNGRLYIRTN
-379 KDMYDFVP
+379 KDLYDFVP
-387 KTNINEQSTFE
+387 KTNIHEQSTFE
-398 KNGINELGDDVL
+398 KNNVNELGSGVL
-410 QFDDQIITTNNFTIK
+410 QFDDQVITTNNFTVK
-425 TTKNRVTK
+425 TTKNRITK
-433 VLSPIYRSNNTI
+433 VISPIYRTNNTI
-445 RSQLNPSI
+445 RSKLNPSI
-453 IFSSNSAVGLLAH
+453 IFSSNSVVGLLAH
-466 QYKNGNWKQLVLENK
+466 QYKNGNWKQITLTNK
-481 DTIRCSNILEV
+481 DTVKCNNLLEEIPGQIILQ
-492 VPGTI
+492 
-497 VLETRKG
+497 TRDG
-504 LYKYVYNIEGQGVYT
+504 VAKYEYNKDGQGKYT
-519 KLSTDKSFT
+519 KLELDTAFT
-528 TLGRLNAKT
+528 TLKRVGFRKVN
-537 FNGDIHLF
+537 DSIILF
-545 ADSLNHFYKLDL
+545 VDSLNHFYKADL
-557 EKNKAIYTGFTIDSF
+557 VKNKLIYTGFTIDSF
-572 VNKSYWFYTYNPTS
+572 VNKSAWAYTYNSDSKYGWMRT
-586 KNGWMVTKKGVFKT
+586 KNGLYKT
-600 TFNLKNGFSFKQ
+600 YFDFKNGFTFKQ
-612 YPFYKVDISE
+612 YPFYKVDLSE
-622 LSPGL
+622 LSSSM
-627 FAEGSGDNEVLWL
+627 FAEGDGDEEVLWI

-649 YFPELAIKEK
+649 YFPQLAIKEK

-673 GQKMPLELGKLPFS
+673 GQKMPLDLGKLPFS

-725 YKKEYTNLKE
+725 FKKEYTNLKE
-735 GNYKFHVRAKD
+735 GAYKFHVRAKD
-746 ASGEISEQGFL
+746 ASGEISEQGVL

-878 GIIGLPQLSPNDMLH
+878 GIIGLPQMSPNEMLH

-937 TNTTE
+937 SNTTE

-957 YFDEITTTFNAG
+957 YFDEISTTFNAG

-979 PEAPNLAGELFD
+979 PEAPNLSGDLFD
-991 YQKLEDLIATY
+991 YQKLQDLIATY
-1002 GNLSAQEVIDQLMV
+1002 GSLTAQEVIDQLMI
-1016 EADSWLSG
+1016 EADRWLAG

>member
-1 MIVQKKTP
+1 L
-9 TMHSKK
+9 S
-15 PSTFKYL
+15 
-22 FFLHFFLLLNFLA
+22 
-35 QAQNN
+35 QAQSN

-50 NYSRSFLNS
+50 NYSRSYLNS
-59 ISGNWSILQDPDGVI
+59 ITGNWTILQDPEGVI
-74 YIGNTYDGILVYD
+74 YIGNSFNGILVYD

-92 RVFDKNGL
+92 RVLNNQGL
-100 PKMGLTRSLIMDSKN
+100 PKLGGTRTLVSDSKN
-115 TIYTIIGGE
+115 TIYAILGGE

-129 KNKFGESIFHSLSDK
+129 KNKFGESIFYSLSDK
-144 LPKKDQVNSTLWSA
+144 LSKKDQVNSTLWSA
-158 GITNDTV
+158 GVINDTV

-175 YKYKKLLNVQHFNSI
+175 YKYKKLLKVQHFNSI

-196 NNGGAFLRIWD
+196 NKGGAFLRIWD
-207 EGLFKLTDG
+207 EGLFKMTDG
-216 SFKLIP
+216 EFRLIP
-222 STKEVFAKNR
+222 STKEVYAQNR

-246 ISRTNGIWYL
+246 VSRTNGIWYL
-256 KKDGTLVKAKS
+256 KKDGSLVKAKS
-267 DELDKILITK
+267 DVLDDIVKTK
-277 ESYTGGKTLR
+277 ESYTGGKKLK

-299 LLFIDEQLKLK
+299 LLFIDEQLRLK
-310 SILNASNGLDF
+310 SILNTSNGLSY
-321 DYVTSTLQ
+321 DYVTSTIQ

-334 VWGTS
+334 VWATG

-345 SFDTSLTYFSTINQ
+345 SFDTSLTYFSTINN
-359 LHGFVSS
+359 LNGFVNS
-366 IQRIAGKLYVRTN
+366 INRINGKLYVRTN
-379 KDMYDFVP
+379 KDLYDFVP
-387 KTNINEQSTFE
+387 KTNINGQSTFE
-398 KNGINELGDDVL
+398 KNNINELGSDVL
-410 QFDDQIITTNNFTIK
+410 QFDDQVITTNNFTIK
-425 TTKNRVTK
+425 STKNRVTK
-433 VLSPIYRSNNTI
+433 VVSPIYRTNGTI
-445 RSQLNPSI
+445 RSKLNPSI

-466 QYKNGNWKQLVLENK
+466 QYKNGNWKQIALTNK
-481 DTIRCSNILEV
+481 DTVKCNNLVEE
-492 VPGTI
+492 VPGVI
-497 VLETRKG
+497 LLETRKG
-504 LYKYVYNIEGQGVYT
+504 VYKYTYNKEGQGSYT
-519 KLSTDKSFT
+519 KLEMDTAFT
-528 TLGRLNAKT
+528 TLKRVSIKT
-537 FNGDIHLF
+537 FNDNTNLF
-545 ADSLNHFYKLDL
+545 FDSTNHFYRADLVNNKLV
-557 EKNKAIYTGFTIDSF
+557 YTGFTIDSF
-572 VNKSYWFYTYNPTS
+572 VNNAYWFYTYNSDS
-586 KNGWMVTKKGVFKT
+586 KNGWMVTQKGIFKT
-600 TFNLKNGFSFKQ
+600 SFDFKNGFKFKQ
-612 YPFYKVDISE
+612 YPFYKVDLTE

-627 FAEGSGDNEVLWL
+627 FAEGTGDNEILWL
-640 GSQDEKLYR
+640 GSQDDKLYR

-673 GQKMPLELGKLPFS
+673 GQKMPLDLGKLPFS

-725 YKKEYTNLKE
+725 FKKEYTNLKE
-735 GNYKFHVRAKD
+735 GNYKFHVKAKD
-746 ASGEISEQGFL
+746 ASGEISEQGVL

-821 LPVVPNLDIAGY
+821 LPVIPNLDIAGY

-937 TNTTE
+937 SNTTE

-957 YFDEITTTFNAG
+957 YFDEISTTFNAG

-991 YQKLEDLIATY
+991 YQKLQDLITTY

>member
-1 MIVQKKTP
+1 
-9 TMHSKK
+9 
-15 PSTFKYL
+15 
-22 FFLHFFLLLNFLA
+22 LA
-35 QAQNN
+35 QAQSN

-59 ISGNWSILQDPDGVI
+59 VSGNWSLLQDTDGVI
-74 YIGNTYDGILVYD
+74 YIGNTAEGILIYD

-92 RVFDKNGL
+92 RVYDKQGL
-100 PKMGLTRSLIMDSKN
+100 PKMGLTRALVMDSKK

-129 KNKFGESIFHSLSDK
+129 KNKFGESVFYSLSDK
-144 LPKKDQVNSTLWSA
+144 LSKKDQVNSTLWSA
-158 GITNDTV
+158 GVINDTV

-175 YKYKKLLNVQHFNSI
+175 YKYKKLISIQHFDAI
-190 LHTAKI
+190 LHTVNI
-196 NNGGAFLRIWD
+196 NKGGAFLRIWD
-207 EGLFKLTDG
+207 KGLHKLIG
-216 SFKLIP
+216 GKFILIP
-222 STKEVFAKNR
+222 STKQLFAQNR
-232 IDEQYYLSNGDNLL
+232 IDEQYALNNGDNLI
-246 ISRTNGIWYL
+246 ISRTLGLWYL
-256 KKDGTLVKAKS
+256 RKDGSLEKAKS
-267 DELDKILITK
+267 DEVDKFVIK
-277 ESYTGGKTLR
+277 NEVYQGGEKLK

-299 LLFIDEQLKLK
+299 LLFIDNQLKIK
-310 SILNASNGLDF
+310 SMLNMSNGLDF
-321 DYVTSTLQ
+321 DYVTSTMQ

-334 VWGTS
+334 VWGSS
-339 DNIFRV
+339 DNVFRV
-345 SFDTSLTYFSTINQ
+345 SFDTSLTYFSTINN
-359 LHGFVSS
+359 LHGVVNS
-366 IQRIAGKLYVRTN
+366 IKRVNGRLYIRTN
-379 KDMYDFVP
+379 KDLYDFVP
-387 KTNINEQSTFE
+387 KTNIHEQSTFE
-398 KNGINELGDDVL
+398 KNNVNELGSGVL
-410 QFDDQIITTNNFTIK
+410 QFDDQVITTNNFTVK
-425 TTKNRVTK
+425 TTKNRITK
-433 VLSPIYRSNNTI
+433 VISPIYRTNNTI
-445 RSQLNPSI
+445 RSKLNPSI
-453 IFSSNSAVGLLAH
+453 IFSSNSVVGLLAH
-466 QYKNGNWKQLVLENK
+466 QYKNGNWKQITLTNK
-481 DTIRCSNILEV
+481 DTVKCNNLLEEIPGQIILQ
-492 VPGTI
+492 
-497 VLETRKG
+497 TRDG
-504 LYKYVYNIEGQGVYT
+504 VAKYEYNKDGQGKYT
-519 KLSTDKSFT
+519 KLELDTAFT
-528 TLGRLNAKT
+528 TLKRVGFRKVN
-537 FNGDIHLF
+537 DSIILF
-545 ADSLNHFYKLDL
+545 VDSLNHFYKADL
-557 EKNKAIYTGFTIDSF
+557 VKNKLIYTGFTIDSF
-572 VNKSYWFYTYNPTS
+572 VNKSAWAYTYNSDSKYGWMRT
-586 KNGWMVTKKGVFKT
+586 KNGLYKT
-600 TFNLKNGFSFKQ
+600 YFDFKNGFTFKQ
-612 YPFYKVDISE
+612 YPFYKVDLSE
-622 LSPGL
+622 LSSSM
-627 FAEGSGDNEVLWL
+627 FAEGGGDEEVLWI

-649 YFPELAIKEK
+649 YFPQLAIKEK

-673 GQKMPLELGKLPFS
+673 GQKMPLDLGKLPFS

-725 YKKEYTNLKE
+725 FKKEYTNLKE
-735 GNYKFHVRAKD
+735 GAYKFHVRAKD
-746 ASGEISEQGFL
+746 ASGEISEEGVL

-767 SIWAY
+767 TIWAY

-937 TNTTE
+937 SNTTE

-957 YFDEITTTFNAG
+957 YFDEISTTFNAG

-991 YQKLEDLIATY
+991 YQKLQDLITTY
-1002 GNLSAQEVIDQLMV
+1002 GNLSAQEVIDQLMI

>member
-1 MIVQKKTP
+1 MKNLFLRIVFA
-9 TMHSKK
+9 SN
-15 PSTFKYL
+15 
-22 FFLHFFLLLNFLA
+22 LLLFINFLA
-35 QAQNN
+35 QAQSN

-50 NYSRSFLNS
+50 NYSRSYLNS
-59 ISGNWSILQDPDGVI
+59 ITGNWTILQDPEGVI
-74 YIGNTYDGILVYD
+74 YIGNSFNGILVYD

-92 RVFDKNGL
+92 RVLNNQGL
-100 PKMGLTRSLIMDSKN
+100 PKLGGTRTLVSDSKN
-115 TIYTIIGGE
+115 TIYAILGGE

-129 KNKFGESIFHSLSDK
+129 KNKFGESIFYSLSDK
-144 LPKKDQVNSTLWSA
+144 LSKKDQVNSTLWSA
-158 GITNDTV
+158 GVINDTV

-175 YKYKKLLNVQHFNSI
+175 YKYKKLLKVQHFNSI

-196 NNGGAFLRIWD
+196 NKGGAFLRIWD
-207 EGLFKLTDG
+207 EGLFKMTDG
-216 SFKLIP
+216 EFRLIP
-222 STKEVFAKNR
+222 STKEVYAQNR

-246 ISRTNGIWYL
+246 VSRTNGIWYL
-256 KKDGTLVKAKS
+256 KKDGSLVKAKS
-267 DELDKILITK
+267 DVLDDIVKTK
-277 ESYTGGKTLR
+277 ESYTGGKKLK

-299 LLFIDEQLKLK
+299 LLFIDEQLRLK
-310 SILNASNGLDF
+310 SILNTSNGLSY
-321 DYVTSTLQ
+321 DYVTSTIQ

-334 VWGTS
+334 VWATG

-345 SFDTSLTYFSTINQ
+345 SFDTSLTYFSTINN
-359 LHGFVSS
+359 LNGFVNS
-366 IQRIAGKLYVRTN
+366 INRINGKLYVRTN
-379 KDMYDFVP
+379 KDLYDFVP
-387 KTNINEQSTFE
+387 KTNINGQSTFE
-398 KNGINELGDDVL
+398 KNNINELGSDVL
-410 QFDDQIITTNNFTIK
+410 QFDDQVITTNNFTIK
-425 TTKNRVTK
+425 STKNRVTK
-433 VLSPIYRSNNTI
+433 VVSPIYRTNGTI
-445 RSQLNPSI
+445 RSKLNPSI

-466 QYKNGNWKQLVLENK
+466 QYKNGNWKQIALTNK
-481 DTIRCSNILEV
+481 DTVKCNNLIEE
-492 VPGTI
+492 VPGVI
-497 VLETRKG
+497 LLETRKG
-504 LYKYVYNIEGQGVYT
+504 VYKYTYNKEGQGSYT
-519 KLSTDKSFT
+519 KLEIDTAFT
-528 TLGRLNAKT
+528 TLKRVIIKT
-537 FNGDIHLF
+537 FNDNTNLF
-545 ADSLNHFYKLDL
+545 IDSTNHFYRADL
-557 EKNKAIYTGFTIDSF
+557 VKNKLVYTGFTIDSF
-572 VNKSYWFYTYNPTS
+572 VNNAYWFYTYNKDS
-586 KNGWMVTKKGVFKT
+586 KNGWMVTQKGVFKT
-600 TFNLKNGFSFKQ
+600 SFDFKNGFTFKQ
-612 YPFYKVDISE
+612 YPFYKVDLTE

-627 FAEGSGDNEVLWL
+627 FAEGVGDNEILWL
-640 GSQDEKLYR
+640 GSQDDKLYR
-649 YFPELAIKEK
+649 YFPQLAIKEK

-673 GQKMPLELGKLPFS
+673 GQKMPLDLGKLPFS
-687 NNNLLFEVA
+687 NNNLLIEVA

-725 YKKEYTNLKE
+725 FKKEYTNLKE
-735 GNYKFHVRAKD
+735 GNYKFHVKAKD
-746 ASGEISEQGFL
+746 ASGEISEQGVL

-906 LRMSLNIAHLKNN
+906 LRMSLNIALIKDS
-919 QLTLSSA
+919 QITLSSA

-937 TNTTE
+937 SNTTE

-957 YFDEITTTFNAG
+957 YFDEISTTFNAG

-979 PEAPNLAGELFD
+979 TEAPNLSGDLFD
-991 YQKLEDLIATY
+991 YQKLHDLIATY
-1002 GNLSAQEVIDQLMV
+1002 GSLTAQEVIDQLMI
-1016 EADSWLSG
+1016 EADAWLSG
-1024 NHNPDDITLVVI
+1024 RHNPDDITLVVI

>member
-1 MIVQKKTP
+1 M
-9 TMHSKK
+9 S
-15 PSTFKYL
+15 
-22 FFLHFFLLLNFLA
+22 
-35 QAQNN
+35 QAQSN

-50 NYSRSFLNS
+50 NYSRSYLNS
-59 ISGNWSILQDPDGVI
+59 ITGNWTILQDPEGVI
-74 YIGNTYDGILVYD
+74 YIGNSFNGILVYD

-92 RVFDKNGL
+92 RVLNNQGL
-100 PKMGLTRSLIMDSKN
+100 PKLGGTRTLVSDSKN
-115 TIYTIIGGE
+115 TIYAILGGE

-129 KNKFGESIFHSLSDK
+129 KNKFGESIFYSLSDK
-144 LPKKDQVNSTLWSA
+144 LSKKDQVNSTLWSA
-158 GITNDTV
+158 GVINDTV

-175 YKYKKLLNVQHFNSI
+175 YKYKKLLKVQHFNSI

-196 NNGGAFLRIWD
+196 NKGGAFLRIWD
-207 EGLFKLTDG
+207 EGLFKMTDG
-216 SFKLIP
+216 EFRLIP
-222 STKEVFAKNR
+222 STKEVYAQNR

-246 ISRTNGIWYL
+246 VSRTNGIWYL
-256 KKDGTLVKAKS
+256 KKDGSLVKAKS
-267 DELDKILITK
+267 DVLDDIVKTK
-277 ESYTGGKTLR
+277 ESYTGGKKLK

-299 LLFIDEQLKLK
+299 LLFIDEQLRLK
-310 SILNASNGLDF
+310 SILNTSNGLSY
-321 DYVTSTLQ
+321 DYVTSTIQ

-334 VWGTS
+334 VWATG

-345 SFDTSLTYFSTINQ
+345 SFDTSLTYFSTINN
-359 LHGFVSS
+359 LNGFVNS
-366 IQRIAGKLYVRTN
+366 INRINGKLYVRTN
-379 KDMYDFVP
+379 KDLYDFVP
-387 KTNINEQSTFE
+387 KTNINGQSTFE
-398 KNGINELGDDVL
+398 KNNINELGSDVL
-410 QFDDQIITTNNFTIK
+410 QFDDQVITTNNFTIK
-425 TTKNRVTK
+425 STKNRVTK
-433 VLSPIYRSNNTI
+433 VVSPIYRTNGTI
-445 RSQLNPSI
+445 RSKLNPSI

-466 QYKNGNWKQLVLENK
+466 QYKNGNWKQIALTNK
-481 DTIRCSNILEV
+481 DTVKCNNLVEE
-492 VPGTI
+492 VPGVI
-497 VLETRKG
+497 LLETRKG
-504 LYKYVYNIEGQGVYT
+504 VYKYTYNKEGQGSYT
-519 KLSTDKSFT
+519 KLEIDTAFT
-528 TLGRLNAKT
+528 TLKRVIIKT
-537 FNGDIHLF
+537 FNDNTNLF
-545 ADSLNHFYKLDL
+545 IDSTNHFYRADL
-557 EKNKAIYTGFTIDSF
+557 VKNKLVYTGFTIDSF
-572 VNKSYWFYTYNPTS
+572 VNNAYWFYTYNKDS
-586 KNGWMVTKKGVFKT
+586 KNGWMVTQKGVFKT
-600 TFNLKNGFSFKQ
+600 SFDFKNGFTFKQ
-612 YPFYKVDISE
+612 YPFYKVDLTE

-673 GQKMPLELGKLPFS
+673 GQKMPLDLGKLPFS

-725 YKKEYTNLKE
+725 FKKEYTNLKE
-735 GNYKFHVRAKD
+735 GNYKFHVKAKD
-746 ASGEISEQGFL
+746 ASGEISEQGVL

-937 TNTTE
+937 SNTTE

-957 YFDEITTTFNAG
+957 YFDEISTTFNAG

-979 PEAPNLAGELFD
+979 PEAPNLSGDLFD
-991 YQKLEDLIATY
+991 YQKLHDLIATY
-1002 GNLSAQEVIDQLMV
+1002 GSLTAQEVIDQLMI
-1016 EADSWLSG
+1016 EADAWLSG
-1024 NHNPDDITLVVI
+1024 RHNPDDITLVVI